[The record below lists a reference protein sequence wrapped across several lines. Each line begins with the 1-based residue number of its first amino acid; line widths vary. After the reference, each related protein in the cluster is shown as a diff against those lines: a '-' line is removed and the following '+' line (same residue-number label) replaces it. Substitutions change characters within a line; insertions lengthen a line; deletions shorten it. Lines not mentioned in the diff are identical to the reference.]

1 MNQIAE
7 TPAPEIPAQASEIP
21 AHATEQD
28 LAPLSRREI
37 ESVLSMAFAE
47 DSPHGDITSNM
58 LLPATATATTALV
71 AREAGILSG
80 ADIFRAAMLWQD
92 PHAHVEQLVADGE
105 PFHAGETLM
114 TVSGKARAVL
124 TAERIALNLTQRLSA
139 IATQTA
145 QYVAL
150 VKGSKARVTDTRK
163 TTPGLRALERYA
175 VRCGG
180 GHNHRFSL
188 SDAVLAKDNHLAVL
202 TGGDTGKLRQA
213 LAGVKARLPHTIH
226 FEVEVD
232 SLDQIEAVLAAGAD
246 TVMLDNFTLAELV
259 AGVELINGR
268 ALIEASGNVNLSTI
282 AEIAATG
289 VDIISVGAL
298 THSVKSLDLGLDIAI
313 SS

>member
-7 TPAPEIPAQASEIP
+7 TPAPEIQAPEP
-21 AHATEQD
+21 DLAPLPEPD

-37 ESVLSMAFAE
+37 EAVLSMAFAE

>member
-7 TPAPEIPAQASEIP
+7 TPAPEIQAPEP
-21 AHATEQD
+21 DLAPLPEPD

-37 ESVLSMAFAE
+37 EAVLSMAFAE

-114 TVSGKARAVL
+114 RVSGSARAVL